1 MLPMFSFC
9 EPGWIRGRG
18 EQITGSRRVRW
29 SGGGGGSSGIRQNWN
44 LPGYFRFDIRRGWDS
59 HQRDG
64 DIRFRVEKR
73 VVPTKMWF
81 LVEVSAKQNDTPPDT
96 LKWTG
101 FVKPR
106 TGVKRT
112 EKAGRAPGVGFGYTP
127 SQGVELEGPITQ

>member
-1 MLPMFSFC
+1 V
-9 EPGWIRGRG
+9 
-18 EQITGSRRVRW
+18 GSRSRVPGEC
-29 SGGGGGSSGIRQNWN
+29 GGRAGVAGVRESAKIGTS
-44 LPGYFRFDIRRGWDS
+44 PGTYFRFDIRREWDS

-64 DIRFRVEKR
+64 DIRFRVEKK

-81 LVEVSAKQNDTPPDT
+81 LVGVSAKQNDTPPDT

-106 TGVKRT
+106 TSVKRT

-127 SQGVELEGPITQ
+127 SQGVKLEGPITQ